1 MRKKWKRSITG
12 AGISNNGPR
21 RRGARPRRFPIVMK
35 KTILVIDDDV
45 KLTGLLA
52 GYLDQFG
59 LAVLAASTPE
69 EGLDLLAR
77 SRADL
82 VILDIMLPGMDGF
95 EVCRRIRKSQS
106 VPIIMLTARGDVAD
120 RIVGLELGA
129 DDYLPKPFE
138 PRELVARIQ
147 SVLRRS
153 ERREEARHIVVGDLE
168 VDLDGRAAALR
179 GEPIELTAM
188 EFELLALFARNP
200 GVVLDRDRIF
210 ESIKGLDDDSFDR
223 SIDVLV
229 SRLRAKLGDNP
240 REPRLLKTI
249 RGAGYKFIG
258 HRRQG
263 ERP

>member
-1 MRKKWKRSITG
+1 
-12 AGISNNGPR
+12 
-21 RRGARPRRFPIVMK
+21 MK
-35 KTILVIDDDV
+35 KAILIIDDDT
-45 KLTGLLA
+45 KLTNLLA
-52 GYLDQFG
+52 GYLEKFD
-59 LAVLAASTPE
+59 LAVEAAADPE
-69 EGLDLLAR
+69 EGLATLQKSPLP
-77 SRADL
+77 DL
-82 VILDIMLPGMDGF
+82 VILDVMLPGMDGF
-95 EVCRRIRKSQS
+95 EVCRRIRKSWP

-153 ERREEARHIVVGDLE
+153 GEAKETRRIIAGDLE
-168 VDLDGRAAALR
+168 IDLDGHTAALK
-179 GEPIELTAM
+179 GEKVDLTAM
-188 EFELLALFARNP
+188 EFDLLSLFARNP
-200 GVVLDRDRIF
+200 GIVLDRDRIF

-258 HRRQG
+258 HRQ
-263 ERP
+263 

>member
-1 MRKKWKRSITG
+1 
-12 AGISNNGPR
+12 
-21 RRGARPRRFPIVMK
+21 MK
-35 KTILVIDDDV
+35 KTILIIDDDTR
-45 KLTGLLA
+45 LTDLLA
-52 GYLDQFG
+52 GYLAQFDLAVKAAALPGEG
-59 LAVLAASTPE
+59 LA
-69 EGLDLLAR
+69 LLEK
-77 SRADL
+77 SLPDL

-95 EVCRRIRKSQS
+95 EVCRRIRKQHA

-147 SVLRRS
+147 SVLRRGES
-153 ERREEARHIVVGDLE
+153 SRESRRIVAGPLEIDLE
-168 VDLDGRAAALR
+168 GHTAALR
-179 GEPIELTAM
+179 GERVDLTSM
-188 EFELLALFARNP
+188 EFELLSLFARNP

-258 HRRQG
+258 HR
-263 ERP
+263 E